1 MVTTKSNYEEDLE
14 TILNDLNLN
23 CNNSC
28 TINQTHSNK
37 IFHAKKGKFY
47 GNGDGLIADSFF
59 PNSDG
64 KFTGVK
70 AGQIIRRN

>member
-28 TINQTHSNK
+28 TINQVHSNK

-47 GNGDGLIADSFF
+47 GNGDGLIADSFNNLILDT
-59 PNSDG
+59 PSKIG
-64 KFTGVK
+64 KPR
-70 AGQIIRRN
+70 Q